1 MDEQRYKLKKDIAR
15 RIKILHLSF
24 TGAVIFFL
32 LYIVFGIM
40 FNGKVAKGFKEVR
53 DNTIIKTEVIP
64 AHRGSIY
71 SRNGEVLATSITRR
85 TMRIDFSSEKFQNM
99 GYAKYKREAALLARN
114 LSDYFEDRSAK
125 EYYNDLI
132 DYNKKTITYSV
143 KKRIVEPKWWQF
155 WRENDTIV
163 KYSAMAK
170 MKNRAVRLFR
180 DVDINEWHT
189 IKNFPLL
196 KGGLGVTYSTEDY
209 DHRVYPQGDLALRTI
224 GRLEHHRSYG
234 IEFALRDTLAGDAG
248 RELKQIVAPGYK
260 TTVESKD
267 NIPAQNG
274 YDVVTTLDV
283 DVQDVAHNA
292 LKEQLLAQ
300 NAMWGTT
307 IVMECATGDILAM
320 ANLKRNGSECVE
332 EQNYAIGIPVN
343 PGSTF
348 KLVSAMALLEHG
360 VSTTKEYD
368 SELGARVKVGG
379 KKGANVQDS
388 HPIAR
393 ETGGIIDMRR
403 AFAESANVY
412 FTKAVFDR
420 FSDKPVEFSNYC
432 RKLHLHETVGLE
444 EMGARKKPLPHLN
457 HKHQSRY
464 NALVNMAYGYGLEV
478 TPLHTIALYN
488 AVANNGRM
496 VAPRL
501 ILRTERDGKVVSEAP
516 VRVIEEQICSKTTID
531 TLRLFMEDVSRIGT
545 AAEFFGEKKCSFRTG
560 SKTGTAQVDSE
571 INGVRYTRDDGYY
584 YGSMVTY
591 LPADNPRYTIMTA
604 IFTKRQTGKFYYGAS
619 LTGPV
624 QKQVATFLHN
634 RDKQYAEEVVDGDFH
649 TSAIK
654 GGNIGKMRKV
664 ANEYGDKF
672 STESRHGWGK
682 GAVSE
687 EGKLQISTLETRE
700 GCVPNV
706 VGMGLDD
713 ALYLLEKSGLAVDI
727 VGYGKVVKQSISP
740 NTAVA
745 NTNKRITI
753 TLK

>member
-15 RIKILHLSF
+15 RIKILHLTF
-24 TGAVIFFL
+24 TGIVVFFL
-32 LYIVFGIM
+32 FYILVFVM
-40 FNGKVAKGFKEVR
+40 FNGEVSRGFDEMY
-53 DNTIIKTEVIP
+53 NASILSTEVVP

-71 SRNGEVLATSITRR
+71 SRNGEVLATSITRK
-85 TMRIDFSSEKFQNM
+85 TLLIDFGSQRFDNFKQYRKN
-99 GYAKYKREAALLARN
+99 ADTLARK
-114 LSDYFEDRSAK
+114 LAAYFGDRSSK
-125 EYYNDLI
+125 EYYEELI
-132 DYNKKTITYSV
+132 KYRKAAIKQQTVTEV
-143 KKRIVEPKWWQF
+143 KSPKWYQF
-155 WRENDTIV
+155 WKQEKRVTKEVVTYRKHIT
-163 KYSAMAK
+163 
-170 MKNRAVRLFR
+170 RRLFR
-180 DVDINEWHT
+180 DVDINEWHE
-189 IKNFPLL
+189 IRNFPLL
-196 KGGLGVTYSTEDY
+196 RSGLGSTYRTEDHDY
-209 DHRVYPQGDLALRTI
+209 RVYPQGNIALRTI

-234 IEFALRDTLAGDAG
+234 IEYALRDTLAGHDG
-248 RELKQIVAPGYK
+248 RQLMQTISPGYNTRVADK
-260 TTVESKD
+260 NNVE
-267 NIPAQNG
+267 PQNG
-274 YDVVTTLDV
+274 YDVVTTLDI
-283 DVQDVAHNA
+283 DVQDMADHA
-292 LKEQLLAQ
+292 LREQLLAQ
-300 NAMWGTT
+300 NAIWGTT

-348 KLVSAMALLEHG
+348 KLVSTMALLEHG
-360 VSTTKEYD
+360 VPTSKEYN
-368 SELGARVKVGG
+368 SELGKRVRVGG

-388 HPIAR
+388 HAISR
-393 ETGGIIDMRR
+393 ETGGVIDMRR
-403 AFAESANVY
+403 AFSESANVY
-412 FTKAVFDR
+412 FTKAVFER
-420 FSDKPVEFSNYC
+420 FGNKPVEFSDFC

-457 HKHQSRY
+457 SKHHSRY
-464 NALVNMAYGYGLEV
+464 NALVNMAYGYGLEI

-516 VRVIEEQICSKTTID
+516 VRVIEEQICSKSTID
-531 TLRLFMEDVSRIGT
+531 TLRSFMEEVSLTGT

-560 SKTGTAQVDSE
+560 AKTGTAQVDSE
-571 INGVRYTRDDGYY
+571 INGVRYKRGDGYY

-591 LPADNPRYTIMTA
+591 LPADKPRYTIMTA

-634 RDKQYAEEVVDGDFH
+634 RDRQYAEVVAKGEYNA
-649 TSAIK
+649 SNIK
-654 GGNIGKMRKV
+654 GGNIDKMRKV
-664 ANEYGDKF
+664 ASEYGDKF

-682 GAVSE
+682 GSVGE

-700 GCVPNV
+700 GSVPNV

-713 ALYLLEKSGLAVDI
+713 ALYLLEKSGLTVEI
-727 VGYGKVVKQSISP
+727 VGYGKVVKQSLSP

-745 NTNKRITI
+745 TTNKRITI